1 MQINRTAHAANFTVM
16 SNGVLRDRRLSFTAR
31 GILGHLLS
39 LPDGAR
45 EDVRTLADRNPGVG
59 RRGVANAVQELVDA
73 GYYVRR
79 NVRDPETGRVRT
91 ETFVF
96 DTPQTDASPL
106 PASPGTGTPAVG
118 NAGTLPS
125 GVKDLVSKTP
135 ANPSPSPAVE
145 AAPAPVAPVVREG
158 DLKDSHG
165 PHRTEAARILARLV
179 SVDGRLKLSDRAV
192 QELVPL
198 AAQWLEN
205 GATVTDLTDAVVQ
218 GLPVK
223 VYSASKLVADR
234 LTRKLPAPRR
244 AWSEFADCGTCRNPL
259 PAGQSS
265 GICATCAGVVPHPD
279 LVALAANSTPDPTVQ
294 AHAAGIRA
302 ALRARRVA
310 A

>member
-1 MQINRTAHAANFTVM
+1 MQIHRTARTANFTVLG
-16 SNGVLRDRRLSFTAR
+16 NDVLRDRRLSFTAR

-39 LPDGAR
+39 LPNGAR

-59 RRGVANAVQELVDA
+59 RRGVSKAVQELEDA
-73 GYYVRR
+73 GYYARR

-91 ETFVF
+91 ETFVY
-96 DTPQTDASPL
+96 DTPQSPL

-118 NAGTLPS
+118 NAGTNPS
-125 GVKDLVSKTP
+125 VKTPVSKTP
-135 ANPSPSPAVE
+135 ENPSPSPSVPK
-145 AAPAPVAPVVREG
+145 APAPVAPVVREG

-279 LVALAANSTPDPTVQ
+279 LVALAADSAPDPTVQ
-294 AHAAGIRA
+294 AHAAGIRS